1 MAGAYVSMRR
11 AYIARMTEEFSHP
24 VKAGHIKDQKQ
35 DYTIKADE
43 AQRAALAVRFGL
55 PAISR
60 LEGRFILQH
69 ERSGIIAA
77 RLTMNAAVTQTCVVS
92 LEPFEAKVKEQAEL
106 RFVPEAALEHVH
118 VPGDEEDEE
127 DVTPDSLDSPDEI
140 PYANDIIDLG
150 EALAEQ
156 LALALDPYPRKPGA
170 ALPDAAS
177 DNSAHPFAALASRLG
192 KKGE

>member
-1 MAGAYVSMRR
+1 
-11 AYIARMTEEFSHP
+11 MTEEFSHP

-35 DYTIKADE
+35 DYTIKAD
-43 AQRAALAVRFGL
+43 ADQRAALAARFSL

-69 ERSGIIAA
+69 ERAGVIAA
-77 RLTMNAAVTQTCVVS
+77 QLTMNATVTQICVVT

-106 RFVPEAALEHVH
+106 RFVPEAALHHTPSAKPADE
-118 VPGDEEDEE
+118 EEDEE
-127 DVTPDSLDSPDEI
+127 DITPDSLELPDEI

-177 DNSAHPFAALASRLG
+177 DDSANPFAALAARLG
-192 KKGE
+192 KQEE